1 MPGSKGFKVV
11 VTGNGHKVA
20 ACFYAPT
27 LVTGKT
33 RAFGKVLFLD
43 CYLEWNELEE
53 TPKACV
59 SFLLPSLPLCPGI
72 PATPLCG
79 GCFHHRWADPKEGS
93 WMWEPH
99 HPETWS
105 PGDFPKLF
113 QPRGST
119 SFGYSRCSLQEDP
132 PGSGGL
138 VQREA
143 DTPGPWSRV
152 HWLTSFP
159 RPSAPRQASQGTQA
173 CSGLRDVAAAQVT
186 EA

>member
-27 LVTGKT
+27 LVTGET

-119 SFGYSRCSLQEDP
+119 SFGCSRCSFEEEKLKFYI
-132 PGSGGL
+132 
-138 VQREA
+138 
-143 DTPGPWSRV
+143 TYC
-152 HWLTSFP
+152 SFCLCN
-159 RPSAPRQASQGTQA
+159 SA
-173 CSGLRDVAAAQVT
+173 CSLQVWIT
-186 EA
+186 